1 MIRKAVLPVAGLG
14 TRFLPASKAIPK
26 EMITVV
32 DKPVV
37 QYVVEEAVAA
47 GITEIVL
54 VNHSLKKAIEDHFDV
69 HYELEAELAKKNKT
83 ALLEI
88 LHNIVPPNV
97 RVVSVRQG
105 RPLGLGHAVL
115 CAREV
120 IGDEPFAVLLPD
132 VLVDDHNINGG
143 NEGGSGGNDLSR
155 MIAAYQQQQMA
166 QVMVQQVPMSR
177 VDQYGVVSLNGAP
190 PQAGQSVPMTAVVEK
205 PKPEDAPSDLAVVGR
220 YILPARIFALLAQT
234 TPGAGNEIQLTDA
247 IAALIKE
254 QRVAAYR
261 MMGATY
267 DCGSKIGYL
276 EATLRYGLRHPEV
289 GAPFREL
296 IKKL

>member
-1 MIRKAVLPVAGLG
+1 MIKKAILPVAGLG

-54 VNHSLKKAIEDHFDV
+54 VNHALKKAIEDHFDV
-69 HYELEAELAKKNKT
+69 NYELEAELEKKGKT
-83 ALLEI
+83 AML
-88 LHNIVPPNV
+88 NMVRSIVPPGV

-120 IGDEPFAVLLPD
+120 IGNDPFAVLLPD
-132 VLVDDHNINGG
+132 VLVDDHGLT
-143 NEGGSGGNDLSR
+143 GGNDLSR
-155 MIAAYQQQQMA
+155 MVRAWDQHQAAQI
-166 QVMVQQVPMSR
+166 MVQQVPMSR
-177 VDQYGVVSLNGAP
+177 VDQYGVVALRGDAP
-190 PQAGQSVPMTAVVEK
+190 SAGQSVAMTGVVEK
-205 PKPEDAPSDLAVVGR
+205 PKPEDAPSDLTVVGR
-220 YILPARIFALLAQT
+220 YVLPARIFDLLAT
-234 TPGAGNEIQLTDA
+234 TAPGAAGEIQLTDG
-247 IAALIKE
+247 IAALIRQQPVE
-254 QRVAAYR
+254 AYR

-276 EATLRYGLRHPEV
+276 EATLQYALRHPEL
-289 GAPFREL
+289 GKPFRQL
-296 IKKL
+296 MDSIHSPRQ

>member
-69 HYELEAELAKKNKT
+69 HYELEAELERKNKT
-83 ALLEI
+83 ALLEVVRG
-88 LHNIVPPNV
+88 IVPPGV
-97 RVVSVRQG
+97 RVISVRQG

-120 IGDEPFAVLLPD
+120 IGDAPFAVLLPD
-132 VLVDDHNINGG
+132 VLVDA
-143 NEGGSGGNDLSR
+143 EGLTGGNDLSR
-155 MIAAYQQQQMA
+155 MLQAYEQHQA
-166 QVMVQQVPMSR
+166 GQVMVQQVPMSR
-177 VDQYGVVSLNGAP
+177 VDQYGVVSLSGAAP
-190 PQAGQSVPMTAVVEK
+190 AAGQSVPMTGVVEK
-205 PKPEDAPSDLAVVGR
+205 PKPADAPSDLSVVGR
-220 YILPARIFALLAQT
+220 YVLPARIFELLAT
-234 TPGAGNEIQLTDA
+234 TAPGAGNEIQLTDA
-247 IAALIKE
+247 IAALIRE
-254 QRVAAYR
+254 QKVEAYR

-276 EATLRYGLRHPEV
+276 EATLRYGLRHPEL
-289 GAPFREL
+289 GAPFRQL
-296 IKKL
+296 IDNL

>member
-69 HYELEAELAKKNKT
+69 HYELEAELEKKNKT
-83 ALLEI
+83 ALLEVVRG
-88 LHNIVPPNV
+88 IVPAGV
-97 RVVSVRQG
+97 RVISVRQG

-120 IGDEPFAVLLPD
+120 IGDAPFAVLLPD
-132 VLVDDHNINGG
+132 VLVDA
-143 NEGGSGGNDLSR
+143 EGVTGGNDLSR
-155 MIAAYQQQQMA
+155 MLQAFEAHQAAQI
-166 QVMVQQVPMSR
+166 MVQQVPMSR
-177 VDQYGVVSLNGAP
+177 VDQYGVVSLGGPAP
-190 PQAGQSVPMTAVVEK
+190 AAGQSVPMTGVVEK
-205 PKPEDAPSDLAVVGR
+205 PKPADAPSDLSVVGR
-220 YILPARIFALLAQT
+220 YVLPARIFELLAST
-234 TPGAGNEIQLTDA
+234 APGAGNEIQLTDA
-247 IAALIKE
+247 IAALIQE
-254 QRVAAYR
+254 QSVEAYR
-261 MMGATY
+261 MLGATY

-276 EATLRYGLRHPEV
+276 EATLRYGLRHPEL
-289 GAPFREL
+289 GAPFRDL
-296 IKKL
+296 INNL

>member
-1 MIRKAVLPVAGLG
+1 MIKKAVLPVAGLG

-37 QYVVEEAVAA
+37 QYVVEEAIAA

-69 HYELEAELAKKNKT
+69 HYELEAELERKGKT
-83 ALLEI
+83 ALLKA
-88 LHNIVPPNV
+88 LRSIVPPGI

-105 RPLGLGHAVL
+105 RALGLGHAVL

-132 VLVDDHNINGG
+132 VLVDAYGL
-143 NEGGSGGNDLSR
+143 EGGNDLSR
-155 MIAAYQQQQMA
+155 MVQAWQRREAA
-166 QVMVQQVPMSR
+166 QVMVEQVPMAR
-177 VDQYGVVSLNGAP
+177 VDQYGVVSL
-190 PQAGQSVPMTAVVEK
+190 AGQAPAPGQSSSMIAVVEK
-205 PKPEDAPSDLAVVGR
+205 PAPENAPSDLAVVGR
-220 YILPARIFALLAQT
+220 YVLPPRIFDLLAAT
-234 TPGAGNEIQLTDA
+234 APGAGGEIQLTDA
-247 IAALIKE
+247 IAALISE
-254 QRVAAYR
+254 QSVEAYR

-276 EATLRYGLRHPEV
+276 EATLRYALRHPELGEPF
-289 GAPFREL
+289 GAL
-296 IKKL
+296 LKTL